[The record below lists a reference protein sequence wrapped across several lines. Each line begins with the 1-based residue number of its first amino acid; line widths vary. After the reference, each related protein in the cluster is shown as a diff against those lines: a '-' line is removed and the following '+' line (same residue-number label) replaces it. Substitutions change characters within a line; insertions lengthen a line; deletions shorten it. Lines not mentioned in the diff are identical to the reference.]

1 MKLKN
6 SAMFLAMLVVI
17 SAFTGCL
24 SDDEEDAADSDP
36 GEDGGYEYATN
47 VDSHR
52 LLVED
57 VCDIKALAEEA
68 KWSEI
73 ETIYKDGV
81 QSHKGS

>member
-24 SDDEEDAADSDP
+24 SDDEEDAVDSDP

-47 VDSHR
+47 VD
-52 LLVED
+52 
-57 VCDIKALAEEA
+57 
-68 KWSEI
+68 
-73 ETIYKDGV
+73 
-81 QSHKGS
+81 

>member
-1 MKLKN
+1 MELKN

-17 SAFTGCL
+17 SAFTGCVDE
-24 SDDEEDAADSDP
+24 DDDATTSDP

-52 LLVED
+52 LLVDD

-73 ETIYKDGV
+73 ETIYKD
-81 QSHKGS
+81 